1 MKLFIRTYD
10 GTYKTQEITENI
22 ILEPVKGE
30 QLYFDNSHSDY
41 LFNIIDSGKS
51 IEIIFV
57 VNSERIKVIL
67 KGMIPLITETQN
79 LNNQNYKSILGIVND
94 EEGFREL
101 EETVLNSNYHDNN
114 IIDRLKSLLE
124 ESTNSE
130 VSNGVIIDNFDS
142 LYGLLEASSSSSE
155 IQSDLIYAQNI
166 SSEIDYK
173 HNLIREKQRLV
184 LEENEEQKENLLNQG
199 REVFEIIENEDKNI
213 NHDLTV
219 KIVDIKTIIEDDVST
234 VKGKEV

>member
-101 EETVLNSNYHDNN
+101 EETVLNSN
-114 IIDRLKSLLE
+114 
-124 ESTNSE
+124 
-130 VSNGVIIDNFDS
+130 
-142 LYGLLEASSSSSE
+142 
-155 IQSDLIYAQNI
+155 
-166 SSEIDYK
+166 
-173 HNLIREKQRLV
+173 
-184 LEENEEQKENLLNQG
+184 
-199 REVFEIIENEDKNI
+199 
-213 NHDLTV
+213 
-219 KIVDIKTIIEDDVST
+219 
-234 VKGKEV
+234 